1 MNNDF
6 VIFLIHLINKIFVMK
21 KSVTF
26 IILAAFFSLSLQAQG
41 FKGLLDKAKTTLEEN
56 TGGIPLS
63 QEDIGKGLKQALDIG
78 VDDAVSFLSVKD
90 GYYKSAYKVLLPKE
104 AQSIMNKLKVV
115 PGFQNVEAKMIEKIN
130 RAAEDAASSAKPIF
144 IKAIKEM
151 TFTDA
156 LNILKGNKDSATRY
170 LEKSTMDQLYA
181 AFIPSIK
188 NSMEK
193 VEATSYWNTVVTKY
207 NKLPLTKD
215 INPDLADHVTNQ
227 ALVGMFGL
235 VEKKEA
241 GIRENKSLRTNDL
254 LKKVFSQQD

>member
-1 MNNDF
+1 MPF
-6 VIFLIHLINKIFVMK
+6 TAVILLFIHIDKQIDMK
-21 KSVTF
+21 KLGLF
-26 IILAAFFSLSLQAQG
+26 ILLSAFFTLSGQAQG
-41 FKGLLDKAKTTLEEN
+41 VKGLLNKAKSTLEN
-56 TGGIPLS
+56 GTNPLS
-63 QEDIGKGLKQALDIG
+63 KEEIGKGLKEALNIG

-90 GYYKSAYKVLLPKE
+90 GYYKSAYKVLLPEE

-115 PGFQNVEAKMIEKIN
+115 PGFSDVEANMIEKIN

-144 IKAIKEM
+144 INAIKGM
-151 TFTDA
+151 SFTDA
-156 LNILKGNKDSATRY
+156 LNILKGENDAATRF
-170 LEKSTMDQLYA
+170 LEKSTYDQLYK
-181 AFIPSIK
+181 AFIPEIQK
-188 NSMEK
+188 SMDK

-215 INPDLADHVTNQ
+215 VNPDLADHVTTQ

-241 GIRENKSLRTNDL
+241 GIRVNKSLRTNDL